1 MNHSI
6 NRHATVESESL
17 EARFAVRVAAR
28 LTEHANEVT
37 PDIGERLRFAREQA
51 LARASAARQA
61 LVAQPAMVRSGG
73 AAAILGGGGGWW
85 IKAGSV
91 LPLLALIGGLL
102 LIDHLQTNEQIAAA
116 AEVDAAL
123 LSDSLPPD
131 AYSDAGF
138 VEFLKTP
145 PNLNAN

>member
-1 MNHSI
+1 
-6 NRHATVESESL
+6 V
-17 EARFAVRVAAR
+17 
-28 LTEHANEVT
+28 
-37 PDIGERLRFAREQA
+37 
-51 LARASAARQA
+51 
-61 LVAQPAMVRSGG
+61 
-73 AAAILGGGGGWW
+73 
-85 IKAGSV
+85 
-91 LPLLALIGGLL
+91 ALIGGLL